1 MAKLRSNGLELEH
14 DTFGDPAARPVLLIM
29 GLGTQMIAWD
39 EEFCEAL
46 VDRGHYVIRFDNRD
60 IGLSSKLDE
69 HPPPSLLEMMPK
81 VLAGE
86 AVEVPY
92 SLSDMADDA
101 IGVLDALEI
110 DSAHVVGA
118 SMGGMIAQCVALQAR
133 KRVRS
138 LTSIMSTTGRR
149 DLPPA
154 KPEAM
159 LLLMTPPPTDREG
172 LIEHRL
178 MTHRVIGSPAFAFDE
193 ARARERAARAV
204 DRSSHLAGSVR
215 QTAAIVAS
223 PPRDAALRTLDL
235 PTLVIHGDADPLVP
249 VEAGLDT
256 HACIANSEMM
266 LIEGMGHDLP
276 MDVWPQIIE
285 GITKLTGQETSRG

>member
-1 MAKLRSNGLELEH
+1 MAKLQSNGLELEY
-14 DTFGDPAARPVLLIM
+14 DTFGNRADRPLLLVM

-46 VDRGHYVIRFDNRD
+46 AERGHHVIRFDNRD
-60 IGLSSKLDE
+60 IGLSTKLDE
-69 HPPPSLLEMMPK
+69 HPPPSLLELVPK
-81 VLAGE
+81 ALAGE
-86 AVEVPY
+86 PLEVPY
-92 SLSDMADDA
+92 DLSDMADDA

-110 DSAHVVGA
+110 DSAHIVGA

-133 KRVRS
+133 ERVRS

-149 DLPPA
+149 DLPSA

-159 LLLMTPPPTDREG
+159 LRLMTPPPTEREA

-178 MTHRVIGSPAFAFDE
+178 TTHRVIGSPDFPFDE
-193 ARARERAARAV
+193 ARNRERAIRAI
-204 DRSSHLAGSVR
+204 DRSDHLVGSAR
-215 QTAAIVAS
+215 QTAAIAAS
-223 PPRDAALRTLDL
+223 PPRDEALRSLQL
-235 PTLVIHGDADPLVP
+235 PTLVIHGNADPLVP

-266 LIEGMGHDLP
+266 VIEGMGHDLP
-276 MDVWPQIIE
+276 QGVWPQIVD
-285 GITKLTGQETSRG
+285 GITKLTERSD